1 MYRVTESWQL
11 TRALSAVFFP
21 TVDSTIRSAGTVVAA
36 ISLREV
42 FSNFVLFTIVITDW
56 KQIFSTWILFNFDLQ
71 KLYYVALFIFSQ
83 FRFVMIKMIKHI
95 LWDIFK
101 WALLYETIW
110 VLHVLCYYYFLRK
123 YSQHVF
129 SEHLTLPPLTQEQVL
144 HRSPFGKVCPIEYF
158 RPLKSHA
165 KMKFQSYFH
174 YAMDV
179 LTVIKKSYPDFLR
192 IPANHAQTCTQ
203 IHVRLSKIITELLL
217 Y

>member
-56 KQIFSTWILFNFDLQ
+56 KQIFSTWILLNFDLQ

-83 FRFVMIKMIKHI
+83 FRFVIIKMIKHI
-95 LWDIFK
+95 VRYIQMSSTVWNYMSV
-101 WALLYETIW
+101 ACTVLL
-110 VLHVLCYYYFLRK
+110 LFPRK

-158 RPLKSHA
+158 RPLKSQA

-179 LTVIKKSYPDFLR
+179 LTVIKKATPTFLEYL
-192 IPANHAQTCTQ
+192 Q
-203 IHVRLSKIITELLL
+203 ITHKRVLKFMSD
-217 Y
+217 